1 MPYAPCPVPVSSSQ
15 YPITSTQYPIPF
27 ILSSSF
33 PRRIFG
39 LAIAFLFLWEHSI
52 KECIKGVS
60 KVTDDYV
67 NSPLSLSDREVVLK
81 AINTIRERL
90 PLLIDIT
97 EPECKYLPEVEEKNQ
112 ELVTKAVEVAMQ
124 NPNFASRS
132 KPPQKRQTL
141 QQILKQRQ
149 QLNFVGREEQI
160 ALFRHN
166 LELPFADHQHRFIF
180 NVFGQG
186 GVGKTSLLRQFRQI
200 AENAKFLSAY
210 TNDSETNIPAVMAH
224 LAQQLEQQGCKLTKF
239 NERYQVYQHTQQ
251 ELTTDAEAPQSFS
264 AFLKGSVA
272 KGDIY
277 LQLQI
282 PRTQVVLEY
291 VDQDIEA
298 TQTEWA
304 SYLAKKIHNQDERR
318 LLLEPV
324 AVLTPLFLEELWQ
337 IAENIDLA
345 LFFDTYDR
353 TEGFLDR
360 WLRDIFDGCYGD
372 VPPNILLVI
381 AGRQEL
387 NQNYWACYE
396 DSIQRLGL
404 EPFTE
409 SEARLYLNHK
419 GINDAQI
426 IDVILRLSERLP
438 LLVATLAVEA
448 PQDPNQVGDANGL
461 VIERFLKWV
470 EPKQRQGVMS
480 AAMPRYLH
488 QEVLVQLRGEQE
500 ADELLAWLKQLPFVE
515 AHPHGWVFH
524 DAAKTL
530 MLRHKRLSSAQAWA
544 DSQGKLADYYDTL
557 ANNLQLDEQKK
568 WCNLSWQNYKLN
580 VLYHRLCQSTQKNL
594 SLALNGFLTAVQ
606 HQYNFALAWAETIIQ
621 VGRDADAVEV
631 QRWGEKLL
639 KGLKALKEDDY
650 ETTIEMLNALID
662 QGKLDAKCRASAFSF
677 RGAIYH
683 FTKHHEEALK
693 NFKQATALDPTVNL
707 ANLLRGSIYAESER
721 YSEAIKNFD
730 QIIFYEPLNIQAI
743 AQRGYT
749 YHLMKHYQEAIQD
762 FDRAIAINPNY
773 TWGRMQRGYNNLL
786 MQRYEEAIQ
795 DFDCVQELDLQQN
808 GALALRGIGYYLLE
822 RYSQAIQDFDRFLA
836 LEPDDIK
843 VILLRGTAYY
853 LQERYDEAVQDFN
866 HVLKL
871 EPEQTQAL
879 VLRGAAYK
887 LMEYHVEAVLD
898 FDRVIQLEP
907 TNKWAIV
914 QRGQTYRRIED
925 YAKAVQDFDLAIA
938 LDTYD
943 IEAIIKR
950 GETYQLMGN
959 YDKALKDFNRAI
971 SLNPNNT
978 WAITSR
984 GEIYQLMRQYEEALQ
999 DFERAIEL
1007 DPNCTQAISSRG
1019 KTYQLMGHYDQAL
1032 KEFKRA
1038 IEFKPQDTWL
1048 IACRGETYQ
1057 LIGNYSKALNDFN
1070 HALSL
1075 DPNYTWA
1082 MVCRGETYQLMGR
1095 YEQALTEFNHALEL
1109 DPMNDKALAAR
1120 GYAYWA
1126 SNNYTEALKDFDRA
1140 IELNSNNGKA
1150 WVGRGYTYRAMKR
1163 YTAALKDFDRA
1174 LEIDCNNG
1182 WALTGRGATYC
1193 RMENYNEALSD
1204 FERALELSSKQ
1215 HYEGA
1220 LAGRGYTYL
1229 LLKRHHEALAD
1240 LDRAIQLNAQ
1250 DDWYMYLRALAY
1262 QTLNE
1267 ASKARTDLASAI
1279 KLAKER
1285 YQNHP
1290 QDWRNTFNLALY
1302 YLAVQYYPTVENLYR
1317 YAISKGASLEHIR
1330 EAIHDLDN
1338 FLTIFPEHLQA
1349 KFMRQLLQSAFN

>member
-1 MPYAPCPVPVSSSQ
+1 M
-15 YPITSTQYPIPF
+15 
-27 ILSSSF
+27 
-33 PRRIFG
+33 
-39 LAIAFLFLWEHSI
+39 
-52 KECIKGVS
+52 
-60 KVTDDYV
+60 TDDYV
-67 NSPLSLSDREVVLK
+67 NSPLSLSDREVVLQ

-90 PLLIDIT
+90 PLLLDIT
-97 EPECKYLPEVEEKNQ
+97 EPECKYLPEFESKNQ
-112 ELVTKAVEVAMQ
+112 ELVTKALEVAMQ
-124 NPNFASRS
+124 NPNFVSCS
-132 KPPQKRQTL
+132 NPPQKRQTL

-149 QLNFVGREEQI
+149 QLSFVGREEEI
-160 ALFRHN
+160 TLFRQN
-166 LELPFADHQHRFIF
+166 IELPFADHQHRFIF

-200 AENAKFLSAY
+200 AENAKFLTAY
-210 TNDSETNIPAVMAH
+210 TNEMETSILAVIAH
-224 LAQQLEQQGCKLTKF
+224 LAQQLEQQGYKLTKF
-239 NERYQVYQHTQQ
+239 NECYQLYQHKQQ
-251 ELTTDAEAPQSFS
+251 ELASDVNAPQGFS
-264 AFLKGSVA
+264 AFLKGA
-272 KGDIY
+272 GKTGDIY
-277 LQLQI
+277 LKLQI
-282 PRTQVVLEY
+282 PRTTVVLDY
-291 VDQDIEA
+291 VDKDIEA

-304 SYLAKKIHNQDERR
+304 TYLAKKIYNQAERR
-318 LLLEPV
+318 LLQEPV
-324 AVLTPLFLEELWQ
+324 AVLTPLFLEDLWQ
-337 IAENIDLA
+337 LGENSHLA

-353 TEGFLDR
+353 TEAFLDL
-360 WLRDIFDGCYGD
+360 WLREILDGCYGD

-387 NQNYWACYE
+387 NQNYWTCYE
-396 DSIQRLGL
+396 GSIMRLGL

-409 SEARLYLNHK
+409 SEARQYLIHK
-419 GINDAQI
+419 GINNTQT
-426 IDVILRLSERLP
+426 IDVIIHLSERLP
-438 LLVATLAVEA
+438 LLVATLAAQA
-448 PQDPNQVGDANGL
+448 PQDPSLVGDVNGL
-461 VIERFLKWV
+461 VIERFLKWAK
-470 EPKQRQGVMS
+470 ETKQRQGVVS
-480 AAMPRYLH
+480 AAIPRYLNR
-488 QEVLVQLRGEQE
+488 EVLVQLRGEQE
-500 ADELLAWLKQLPFVE
+500 ADELLAWLKQMPFME
-515 AHPHGWVFH
+515 TRSHGLEFH
-524 DAAKTL
+524 DAARTL
-530 MLRHKRLSSAQAWA
+530 ILRYKRLTSAQAWA
-544 DSQGKLADYYDTL
+544 DLQGKLADYYDSL

-568 WCNLSWQNYKLN
+568 WCNSTWQNHKLN

-594 SLALNGFLTAVQ
+594 PLALNGFLAAVQ
-606 HQYNFALAWAETIIQ
+606 HKYNFALAWAETIIQ
-621 VGRDADAVEV
+621 VGRDTDALEV

-639 KGLKALKEDDY
+639 KGLKAFKEEDY
-650 ETTIEMLNALID
+650 ETTIEMLTALID
-662 QGKLDAKCRASAFSF
+662 QGKLDAKWRALAFSF
-677 RGAIYH
+677 RGAIYYV
-683 FTKHHEEALK
+683 TKRQEEALK
-693 NFKQATALDPTVNL
+693 NFKQATALDSTVHL
-707 ANLLRGSIYAESER
+707 ANLLRGCIYAERER

-730 QIIFYEPLNIQAI
+730 QIIFYEPLNIHAI

-762 FDRAIAINPNY
+762 FDRAIAIDSNY
-773 TWGRMQRGYNNLL
+773 TWGRIQRGYNNLL

-795 DFDCVQELDLQQN
+795 DFDCVVEIDSQQN
-808 GALALRGIGYYLLE
+808 GAKPGGKSLRAYALRGIGYYLLE
-822 RYSQAIQDFDRFLA
+822 RYAQALQDFDRFLA

-853 LQERYDEAVQDFN
+853 LQERYDEAVQDLN

-871 EPEQTQAL
+871 KPEQTQAL

-978 WAITSR
+978 WAIVSR

-1109 DPMNDKALAAR
+1109 DLMNDKALAAR
-1120 GYAYWA
+1120 GYTYWMMNSYA
-1126 SNNYTEALKDFDRA
+1126 EALKDFDRA
-1140 IELNSNNGKA
+1140 IELNSNNSKA
-1150 WVGRGYTYRAMKR
+1150 WVGRGYTYRAINR
-1163 YTAALKDFDRA
+1163 YTAALKDFERA
-1174 LEIDCNNG
+1174 LEIDKNNG

-1204 FERALELSSKQ
+1204 FDRALKLNSNQ
-1215 HYEGA
+1215 HYESA

-1229 LLKRHHEALAD
+1229 LLKRYQEALAD

-1250 DDWYMYLRALAY
+1250 DDWYMYLRALTY

-1285 YQNHP
+1285 YQNNP

-1317 YAISKGASLEHIR
+1317 YAISKGASLEQIR